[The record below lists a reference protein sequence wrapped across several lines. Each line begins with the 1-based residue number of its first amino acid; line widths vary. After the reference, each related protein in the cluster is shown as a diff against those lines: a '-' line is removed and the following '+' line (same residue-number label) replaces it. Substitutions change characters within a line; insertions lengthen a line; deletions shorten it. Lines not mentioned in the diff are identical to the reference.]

1 MRESAISASPKTTY
15 LQDYQVVA
23 DTTEVVCALWNS
35 NVTLDLPIRVR

>member
-1 MRESAISASPKTTY
+1 MSYGRCQAPTY
-15 LQDYQVVA
+15 LQDNPVDA